1 MYKFLLTTLLV
12 TFSLQSQAQ
21 DIDPTKPLSGSSSVS
36 KVENKKSLTLETIIY
51 SDKNKSAII
60 SGKLMK
66 LGDYIGEHELIIV
79 NASHVILRLDEE
91 RIKLS
96 MFSNI
101 VTK

>member
-1 MYKFLLTTLLV
+1 MYKLILATLSV
-12 TFSLQSQAQ
+12 ICCLQVQAQ
-21 DIDPTKPLSGSSSVS
+21 NIDPTKPLSGSSHIG
-36 KVENKKSLTLETIIY
+36 KKEYKKGLNLETIIY
-51 SDKNKSAII
+51 SAKNKSAII

-66 LGDYIGEHELIIV
+66 VGDYIGEHELITV
-79 NASHVILRLDEE
+79 NASHVILRSDEK